1 MSHATSA
8 AMTLQATINRL
19 TADNQRLRRQNGA
32 LRDIALHT
40 CAVTR
45 VAECPHHEALM
56 RKAFG
61 REWQLLRVPDERG

>member
-1 MSHATSA
+1 MSHTTSA
-8 AMTLQATINRL
+8 AMTLRGTITKL
-19 TADNQRLRRQNGA
+19 IADNQRLRRQNTV
-32 LRDIALHT
+32 LRDLALHT

-45 VAECPHHEALM
+45 AAECPHHEALM